1 PWADAHGIGYLAWT
15 YDTWG
20 NQQAL
25 VSNYNGTPTAYGL
38 GFRNY
43 LTTIGTI
50 PAPTPTPTS
59 PPSPTATPTPTPT
72 PAPTPP
78 AVPNFDHI
86 FTVLMENRAYSE
98 VINSPYIASLAKQGS
113 TEGNYFATDH
123 PSLPN
128 YAELTSGQSFP
139 NAATDC
145 DPSASCQSA
154 AVNIADRITASGR
167 TWKEYAESM
176 GTACKRTTSGL
187 YAARHNPFVYYS
199 DISAATCQ
207 ANVVDYS
214 HLAGDLA
221 STATTP
227 SYAFIT
233 PNSCSDMHDCSTAAG
248 DGWLSQNL
256 PQILNSPAFKTQ
268 NSLLALVW
276 DEDDGSQSNQV
287 AAIFVGS
294 QVKAGYASAAPHTHY
309 GLLHTIEKAWGL
321 ASLTASDANAAPI
334 TDIFKPAPGSP

>member
-1 PWADAHGIGYLAWT
+1 
-15 YDTWG
+15 
-20 NQQAL
+20 
-25 VSNYNGTPTAYGL
+25 
-38 GFRNY
+38 
-43 LTTIGTI
+43 
-50 PAPTPTPTS
+50 
-59 PPSPTATPTPTPT
+59 
-72 PAPTPP
+72 
-78 AVPNFDHI
+78 
-86 FTVLMENRAYSE
+86 MENRAYSE
-98 VINSPYIASLAKQGS
+98 VINSPYIASLAKLGS

-256 PQILNSPAFKTQ
+256 PQI
-268 NSLLALVW
+268 
-276 DEDDGSQSNQV
+276 
-287 AAIFVGS
+287 
-294 QVKAGYASAAPHTHY
+294 
-309 GLLHTIEKAWGL
+309 
-321 ASLTASDANAAPI
+321 
-334 TDIFKPAPGSP
+334 